1 MTITTSARPAARS
14 SRPAGAAVAE
24 PARPGRPGRKS
35 PLRAATLGGATGAAG
50 PGLTT
55 AEILAARSAPPEAVP
70 APQLRRMQIS
80 EFTIWLRSRTNKH
93 HRPFQ
98 ADTIAAYADAARALS
113 DWMREQDIDGDFTF
127 CDTGILNRFFAG
139 YLASHGQGGTNTRQ
153 RNLRHL
159 FTWLEETCGHPH
171 PWTAALHRYAP
182 AQKRPSTLAQ
192 EFIADLL
199 EVTGGG
205 RGRSFE
211 QVRGHAMIR
220 VLTEGVRRTELIQL
234 QTTDLSTDLIAQ
246 PFVRVVP
253 LKGGRA
259 YTEGRIVPLA
269 AATARAVVAYLR
281 VRRSHRLAGTPALW
295 LGTRNRGPM
304 TGAGLYQMLLRRAE
318 QAGYDPAVHPH
329 QFRHSFAHDWQGR
342 GVASDATFRDRRKDD
357 GAGDPAGGLSQPL
370 TAYTRETADQRG
382 SARTRLQQMQRRCIQ
397 FRCVRYKH
405 VASRSTS
412 KRQRRGQMR
421 HLAAGR
427 AEVFSVVG
435 NPLPTSFDGGGA
447 EGDLMRL
454 MGWTDRSM
462 LDRYGADLQVQRA
475 IDAKRRRGDL
485 Y

>member
-1 MTITTSARPAARS
+1 MTITTSSRPAAVS
-14 SRPAGAAVAE
+14 PPPAAPAAG
-24 PARPGRPGRKS
+24 PARRARKS
-35 PLRAATLGGATGAAG
+35 PLRTAMAGGIAAAG

-55 AEILAARSAPPEAVP
+55 AEILAAGTAAPGAVP

-80 EFTIWLRSRTNKH
+80 EFSGWLRTRTNKH

-98 ADTIAAYADAARALS
+98 ADTIAAYADAARAL
-113 DWMREQDIDGDFTF
+113 DAWMREQDIDADFTA
-127 CDTGILNRFFAG
+127 CDTGTLNRFFAA

-159 FTWLEETCGHPH
+159 FTWLEESYGHPH

-192 EFIADLL
+192 EFIHDLL
-199 EVTGGG
+199 ELTGGG
-205 RGRSFE
+205 RGRRFE
-211 QVRGHAMIR
+211 DVRDHAMIR

-304 TGAGLYQMLLRRAE
+304 TGSGLYQMLLRRAE

-329 QFRHSFAHDWQGR
+329 QFRHTFAHDW
-342 GVASDATFRDRRKDD
+342 
-357 GAGDPAGGLSQPL
+357 L
-370 TAYTRETADQRG
+370 
-382 SARTRLQQMQRRCIQ
+382 
-397 FRCVRYKH
+397 
-405 VASRSTS
+405 
-412 KRQRRGQMR
+412 
-421 HLAAGR
+421 
-427 AEVFSVVG
+427 
-435 NPLPTSFDGGGA
+435 DGGGA